1 MRDDMIST
9 PLALK
14 LCGLLYIYI
23 LVTNAAS
30 VGLGN
35 RNDIT
40 DSATMFS
47 NISEDPGR
55 FRTSVNV
62 AIMSHLGILAITGML
77 YLAFSSHNRQLAL
90 IGSACRLG
98 EGIVMIYNEV
108 SILGLLDLAKEY
120 ALFDSNK
127 ESLKTLGDQILQRKG
142 AGVDLGLLLL
152 AVGALAYC
160 ISFMQSG
167 AVPSTFAWLG
177 AAAGVI
183 SALGILIKFASGF
196 GTISVIGMVMMMVFE
211 VTFGGWLITRAP
223 LLLLT

>member
-1 MRDDMIST
+1 MIST

-23 LVTNAAS
+23 LITNAAS

-35 RNDIT
+35 RNDIA

-62 AIMSHLGILAITGML
+62 AIMSHLGIIAITGML

-90 IGSACRLG
+90 IGSAFRLG

-108 SILGLLDLAKEY
+108 GILSLLDLANEY
-120 ALFDSNK
+120 ALTDSNK

-142 AGVDLGLLLL
+142 TGVDLGLLLL

-160 ISFMQSG
+160 IMFIQSG
-167 AVPSTFAWLG
+167 VAPSMIAGLG

-183 SALGILIKFASGF
+183 SALGILLKLASGF
-196 GTISVIGMVMMMVFE
+196 GTISVIGMVMMMMVSCGS
-211 VTFGGWLITRAP
+211 VTS
-223 LLLLT
+223 